1 MEKGNRRTK
10 EAVTVR
16 LDAHAKARLQTI
28 AQRENRTF
36 SSLIDMAVKEYLEQ
50 QEGCRTPVPHLNSLE
65 ICHAHVPDSI
75 ILRAFATFAPETCS
89 TLVESL
95 GLPQAEFV
103 GKQPEWRKNH
113 LHADSSDLVE
123 TFNWLPIFWHI
134 KRGGS
139 SPRIGWVGPY
149 LQIFSA
155 HCVFIRRDF
164 FKSFLD
170 AEAYEDYL
178 CFQSKGESARDQSL
192 RSVIAWLQ
200 HSSPQLAVARAQQ
213 VLKCWTNTVIT
224 CQMGTDLQIAA
235 QRVTPLLQLL
245 SGSPLEMAEAEPTLQ
260 GNNDLHSGFQAFMN
274 SAVTGFTGHALQ
286 STELLTDAKS
296 EAILLAGPADVR
308 VPSLNTIAGHKS
320 LFDAHG
326 GTDGSENPLLT
337 LWTQAV
343 HWFRKEMLNEPSGE
357 RFHIFM
363 QTHYPEYI
371 RPENN
376 SDERANN
383 RKKVLFLRSFMQTW
397 IQWFADPNETQAFM
411 GNTLIDGIGGVAA
424 PSPEDLV
431 QHYETLCDALHP
443 AGKMPPAIDGNATEL
458 ALWKFP
464 TLSS

>member
-1 MEKGNRRTK
+1 MEKENRRTK

-16 LDAHAKARLQTI
+16 LDANAKARLQEI

-36 SSLIDMAVKEYLEQ
+36 SSLIDLAVKDYLEQ
-50 QEGCRTPVPHLNSLE
+50 REGKHPKIADLNSLQ

-75 ILRAFATFAPETCS
+75 VLRAYATFAPQACS
-89 TLVESL
+89 ALLESL

-103 GKQPEWRKNH
+103 AKQPEWRKNH
-113 LHADSSDLVE
+113 LHADTSDLVE

-139 SPRIGWVGPY
+139 SPRIGWIGPY

-155 HCVFIRRDF
+155 HCVFVRRDF
-164 FKSFLD
+164 FKTFLTTAD
-170 AEAYEDYL
+170 YENYVAFQATAETP
-178 CFQSKGESARDQSL
+178 RDQSL

-200 HSSPQLAVARAQQ
+200 NSDEDVMAQRASA

-235 QRVTPLLQLL
+235 QRVTPLLQRLANNPKHL
-245 SGSPLEMAEAEPTLQ
+245 ADAEPTLQ
-260 GNNDLHSGFQAFMN
+260 GNNDLHSGFQLFMS

-308 VPSLNTIAGHKS
+308 VPSLNTIAGHKN

-326 GTDGSENPLLT
+326 GALTTNNPFLT
-337 LWTQAV
+337 LWAHAV
-343 HWFRKEMLNEPSGE
+343 QWFRREMLNEPSAE
-357 RFHIFM
+357 RFHEFM
-363 QTHYPEYI
+363 RIHYPEYI
-371 RPENN
+371 RPEQNAA
-376 SDERANN
+376 DTAKN
-383 RKKVLFLRSFMQTW
+383 REKVRFLRSFMQTW
-397 IQWFADPNETQAFM
+397 IQWFADPNEAQAFM
-411 GNTLIDGIGGVAA
+411 GNSLIDGIGGSAT
-424 PSPEDLV
+424 PTPEDLV

-443 AGKMPPAIDGNATEL
+443 AGKMPPALDSNPTEQ

-464 TLSS
+464 TLSK